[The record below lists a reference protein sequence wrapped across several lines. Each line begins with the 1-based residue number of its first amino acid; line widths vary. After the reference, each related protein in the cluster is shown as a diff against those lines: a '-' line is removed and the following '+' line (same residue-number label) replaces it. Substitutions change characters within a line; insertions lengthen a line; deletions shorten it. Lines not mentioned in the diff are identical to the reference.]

1 MVMIEIKEDKFD
13 GLYENVE
20 KGLRYFDKAMN
31 CLSEMKRDSRGRY
44 VERSRMPDYRG
55 RGGRG
60 GMREY
65 DDYDEEMR
73 DGRERREKRDYQ
85 DWEE

>member
-1 MVMIEIKEDKFD
+1 MVMIEITEDKFD
-13 GLYENVE
+13 GLYDNVE
-20 KGLRYFDKAMN
+20 KGLRYFDKAMK
-31 CLSEMKRDSRGRY
+31 CLDEMKRDSRSRY
-44 VERSRMPDYRG
+44 GERSRMPDYRG
-55 RGGRG
+55 RGRS

-73 DGRERREKRDYQ
+73 EGRDRREKRDYQ

>member
-1 MVMIEIKEDKFD
+1 
-13 GLYENVE
+13 
-20 KGLRYFDKAMN
+20 
-31 CLSEMKRDSRGRY
+31 MKRDSRGRY
-44 VERSRMPDYRG
+44 GERSRMPDYRG
-55 RGGRG
+55 RGRS

-85 DWEE
+85 DWE